1 MATAEQL
8 ERALRNADAAG
19 DTQAARILA
28 AELSKVRAAPD
39 KDVLPDGRRIAPQAA
54 FDKLAE
60 EEGTM
65 GRFLSGVGLGM
76 AAPVVGGRQ
85 SVGAD
90 RPGQVEEYF
99 RMKDASDK
107 YTAGSVGQTVG
118 SAAMLLPTILAPWTS
133 TVLGS
138 GAVGAVFGGLQ
149 PVREGDSR
157 LTNTL
162 VGGAAGAA
170 VPAAV
175 ATGRMV
181 KSAVIDPFRSGG
193 QEAIAGRV
201 LNRFATD
208 RDAAVGAARMAGQI
222 VPGSRPTLAEATLD
236 PGLATFQNT
245 MRSVDPVNAKG
256 ALIRRSQENSA
267 ARLAALRTIS
277 GTAKDLSEAEARR
290 ATVAGNLYQKA
301 FEQGFDADNIAPS
314 LRTTFKSL
322 LKRPSIQNARA
333 KAVQLAKEEGLDLTD
348 DTSLVGLHYTK
359 IALDDMIG
367 AAEGN
372 EKRLLQGTKQMLVG
386 AMDEL
391 SPMYKMARKTFENLS
406 KPINSM
412 QVGQRIYD
420 KSTRAL
426 MEGTDAQK
434 LYGDRYATLLRD
446 EIQTVKNATGFKSN
460 KGLRSLMNDAE
471 IKSLNAIKKDL
482 AREAQATG
490 LGAAAGSPTAQN
502 LVGRDILE
510 QIAGPV
516 GAPRSWM
523 GSALVENFLSRP
535 ISFAY
540 GVPEQR
546 IRGLLA
552 DALVN
557 PQYAAALMDRQ
568 PGTVGILTDRLANA
582 VGRAGLLGSPAAYDM
597 AQ

>member
-19 DTQAARILA
+19 DEQGARILA
-28 AELSKVRAAPD
+28 AELAKVRVTAS
-39 KDVLPDGRRIAPQAA
+39 KDVLPDGRRIAPQEA
-54 FDKLAE
+54 FDQLSE
-60 EEGTM
+60 EEGSI
-65 GRFLSGVGLGM
+65 GRFLSGIGIGM
-76 AAPVVGGRQ
+76 TSPVVGGRQ
-85 SVGAD
+85 AIGAD
-90 RPGQVEEYF
+90 RPGQVEEHF
-99 RMKDASDK
+99 RMKAASDK
-107 YTAGSVGQTVG
+107 SWAGSAGQIVGN
-118 SAAMLLPTILAPWTS
+118 AAALAP
-133 TVLGS
+133 TVLFPWAATILGS
-138 GAVGAVFGGLQ
+138 GAVGAGYGALQ
-149 PVREGDSR
+149 PVREGESR
-157 LTNTL
+157 AKNAL

-170 VPAAV
+170 VPAAIG
-175 ATGRMV
+175 AGRMV
-181 KSAVIDPFRSGG
+181 KSAVIDPFRKGG
-193 QEAIAGRV
+193 QEQIAGRV
-201 LNRFATD
+201 LNRFATNQD
-208 RDAAVGAARMAGQI
+208 QAIAGARSAAQF

-245 MRSVDPVNAKG
+245 MRSVDPVHAKG
-256 ALIRRSQENSA
+256 ALIRRGQENSA

-277 GTAKDLSEAEARR
+277 GTAKDLTEAEARR
-290 ATVAGNLYQKA
+290 ATVAGNLYQQA
-301 FEQGFDADNIAPS
+301 FEQGFDPGNIAPS
-314 LRTTFKSL
+314 LRQTFESL
-322 LKRPSIQNARA
+322 LKRPSMQQARA

-359 IALDDMIG
+359 IALDDLIG

-391 SPMYKMARKTFENLS
+391 SPVYKMARKTFENLS

-446 EIQTVKNATGFKSN
+446 EIQTVKNATGFGAN
-460 KGLRSLMNDAE
+460 KGLRSVMNDTE

-482 AREAQATG
+482 AREAQAAG

-557 PQYAAALMDRQ
+557 PQFAAALMDRQ
-568 PGTVGILTDRLANA
+568 PGTIGILTDRLANA
-582 VGRAGLLGSPAAYDM
+582 VGRAGLLGSPSAYDM